1 MHTLTRRNECHGDEE
16 TEKRDFGRHFGKV
29 RFRDLMHLFL
39 GEENCS
45 RITDGGDFF
54 PLSFTFYGLSFFF
67 ANSCFSQKQR
77 KCARLTTLS
86 SRLAL

>member
-16 TEKRDFGRHFGKV
+16 TEKRDFGRHFGKL

-54 PLSFTFYGLSFFF
+54 PLSFTFCGLSFFREF
-67 ANSCFSQKQR
+67 LFLAKATEVCTINY
-77 KCARLTTLS
+77 ALLTT
-86 SRLAL
+86 